1 MSKLCFVFVTALLCV
16 GSTTLQAQTSPD
28 REDSFEDKGFF
39 DDVLENPGEYSYI
52 LISFL
57 VMGYVL
63 WRVQRLGKDD

>member
-1 MSKLCFVFVTALLCV
+1 MSRLCFVFVTAWVCIV
-16 GSTTLQAQTSPD
+16 SATLQVQASEDPV
-28 REDSFEDKGFF
+28 DSFGDKGFF

-52 LISFL
+52 LIIFI